1 MAQDSESQASQTP
14 VNQTNPAEGVP
25 PLRPEQIWNA
35 LSSQQQRGVF
45 QILVGVCQEL
55 LRRQTPGEA
64 EVSDERC

>member
-1 MAQDSESQASQTP
+1 MAQDSESQARPTP
-14 VNQTNPAEGVP
+14 VNQSDPAEVVP

-35 LSSQQQRGVF
+35 LSPQQQRGVF

-64 EVSDERC
+64 EVPDERH